1 MSQVFLYRTDWG
13 LVWREVAC
21 NSPGFARAGQII
33 LYRASGRC
41 QQRPS
46 SAGGDARAL
55 LFGHALRPWIY
66 ITSPRA
72 EAPDFAKPTS
82 RLAFWR
88 HLPQHEGRHSF
99 SDGGLGYSVRPLCGR
114 KKTSKLHGRD
124 GARPSRGKMV
134 RNHHWILD
142 QDLEGARSLGA
153 ALLDA
158 GEDARFAF

>member
-1 MSQVFLYRTDWG
+1 MFGIEAPRGSDALVRQSLDCLLGIAPRDAG
-13 LVWREVAC
+13 LGV
-21 NSPGFARAGQII
+21 
-33 LYRASGRC
+33 LSGR
-41 QQRPS
+41 S
-46 SAGGDARAL
+46 LS
-55 LFGHALRPWIY
+55 

-114 KKTSKLHGRD
+114 KKTSKLQGRD